1 MKAYVITDP
10 EKFKEAA
17 SMMKWQGEK
26 KKAES
31 FAKVWSAQTRKGDE
45 NAKRMSARIEVGRTA
60 QLFQQIGDK
69 RNLLGTMW
77 LTSARKFVQDME
89 AAK

>member
-17 SMMKWQGEK
+17 TMMKWRAEK
-26 KKAES
+26 MKAES

-45 NAKRMSARIEVGRTA
+45 NANRMSARIEVGRTA

-69 RNLLGTMW
+69 RSLIGTMW
-77 LTSARKFVQDME
+77 VTSAREFVQGME
-89 AAK
+89 EVK